1 MFKELIVVLFLIVS
15 IGFAKGIDKNS
26 SKDLNSS
33 DKNSSNYEK
42 SNIQKAIENEKKFEK
57 EQKFYMGED
66 YNLSQHKVDQK
77 TIDKVKAIEPEYDF
91 DITDVYAD

>member
-1 MFKELIVVLFLIVS
+1 
-15 IGFAKGIDKNS
+15 
-26 SKDLNSS
+26 
-33 DKNSSNYEK
+33 
-42 SNIQKAIENEKKFEK
+42 
-57 EQKFYMGED
+57 MGED